1 MSRLCVN
8 KHRVMIINIC
18 VWHLCWQ
25 VTHKLFT
32 NMLLWG
38 RRQESV
44 TSAGRLLLVTAHTYT
59 HAHTLP
65 SPPLCASVTAPTE
78 QASLKRGSARA
89 GGDLRGCRNRGKQ
102 SDLTLRDISIPIHY
116 THVSVYWIISNPITG
131 IMKSPKLTTQGKY
144 EFVLFLNLHELTIMK
159 QQYGSSCSNSSH
171 VLIGST

>member
-1 MSRLCVN
+1 M
-8 KHRVMIINIC
+8 
-18 VWHLCWQ
+18 
-25 VTHKLFT
+25 
-32 NMLLWG
+32 
-38 RRQESV
+38 
-44 TSAGRLLLVTAHTYT
+44 VTAHTYT